1 MNEELIEREWQ
12 ALISQYAEALPVL
25 QGLIDTHRVALAS
38 SFYDH
43 MLGNPDSSPYLSHE
57 QVRNQLS
64 GSLQRWLVNVFAAV
78 DSAQIHECIQLQQH
92 VGKVHARIE
101 VPISLVLRGARQLKT
116 HLSRLLMAGDLHA
129 HAQHAA
135 TRLACQLIDLTMEI
149 MSQAYSLSHERNS
162 RAEEAYRLFS
172 VSQNLGAEKERQRG
186 ALLDWENQL
195 MYALA
200 MGQKASHLP
209 RLSNSEFGLW
219 FRHKAS
225 HAFQGSPEST
235 SILTC
240 IRAIDSQLDA
250 LRAQE
255 EAGQQTIEA
264 VDLLRQTREQ
274 TRSIRFLLDSLFEQP
289 NDLEAGRD
297 ALTRLLNRK
306 FLPVVMSKEVLY
318 SRQNGHGFAVLLID
332 VDHFKQI
339 NDTYGHEAGDQAL
352 QQIAGLLT
360 SNTRGGDY
368 AFRHGGEEFL
378 LILVDIEAERALH
391 VAEGLRQRI
400 AAEPLRIGNELI
412 RLTVSIG
419 VAAYDGH
426 PDYQRLLRRADQALY
441 QAKREGRNRSVLLQ
455 E

>member
-1 MNEELIEREWQ
+1 MNEELLAQEWQ
-12 ALISQYAEALPVL
+12 ALIRQYSDVLPVL
-25 QGLIDTHRVALAS
+25 QALTETHRVELARA
-38 SFYDH
+38 FYDL
-43 MLGNPDSSPYLSHE
+43 MLENPGSSPYLSHD
-57 QVRNQLS
+57 QVRTQLS
-64 GSLQRWLVNVFAAV
+64 SSLQRWIVAVFAAQQTEQV
-78 DSAQIHECIQLQQH
+78 VECIDMQQH

-101 VPISLVLRGARQLKT
+101 VPVSLVLRGARQLKS
-116 HLSRLLMAGDLHA
+116 HLSRLLLESELDAQV
-129 HAQHAA
+129 QHAA

-149 MSQAYSLSHERNS
+149 MSQAYSLSHDRNS

-195 MYALA
+195 MFALA
-200 MGQKASHLP
+200 TGQQASYLP
-209 RLSNSEFGLW
+209 RLADSEFGLW

-235 SILTC
+235 SILTY
-240 IRAIDSQLDA
+240 IRGIDSQLDA
-250 LRAQE
+250 LRGPGDNGPQE
-255 EAGQQTIEA
+255 LPIT
-264 VDLLRQTREQ
+264 LLRQTREQ
-274 TRSIRFLLDSLFEQP
+274 TKSIRFLLDSLFEQA

-297 ALTRLLNRK
+297 ALTHLLNRK

-318 SRQNGHGFAVLLID
+318 SRQSGHGFAVLLID

-339 NDTYGHEAGDQAL
+339 NDTHGHEAGDLAL
-352 QQIAGLLT
+352 QQIASLLT

-378 LILVDIEAERALH
+378 LVLVDIEAGRALQ

-400 AAEPLRIGNELI
+400 ASEPFRIGGQTLQI
-412 RLTVSIG
+412 TVSIG
-419 VAAYDGH
+419 VAVHDGH

-441 QAKREGRNRSVLLQ
+441 QAKRDGRNRSILLAS
-455 E
+455 

>member
-1 MNEELIEREWQ
+1 MNEELLAQEWQ
-12 ALISQYAEALPVL
+12 ALIRQYADALPIL
-25 QGLIDTHRVALAS
+25 QSLAETHRVALARE
-38 SFYDH
+38 FYEQ
-43 MLGNPDSSPYLSHE
+43 MLENPGSSPYLSHE
-57 QVRNQLS
+57 QVRTQLS
-64 GSLQRWLVNVFAAV
+64 SSLQRWIINVFAAQQTEQV
-78 DSAQIHECIQLQQH
+78 IECIRLQQH

-101 VPISLVLRGARQLKT
+101 VPVSLVLRGARQLKT
-116 HLSRLLMAGDLHA
+116 HLSRLLMDSGLDD

-149 MSQAYSLSHERNS
+149 MSQAYSLSHDRNS

-172 VSQNLGAEKERQRG
+172 VSQNLGTEKERQRG

-195 MYALA
+195 MFALA
-200 MGQKASHLP
+200 TGQQASYLP
-209 RLSNSEFGLW
+209 KLSDSEFGLW

-235 SILTC
+235 SILAY
-240 IRAIDSQLDA
+240 IRAIDAQLEDLRSQEHGGRSDLP
-250 LRAQE
+250 
-255 EAGQQTIEA
+255 I
-264 VDLLRQTREQ
+264 DLLRQIREQ
-274 TRSIRFLLDSLFEQP
+274 TKSIRFLLDSLFEQA

-297 ALTRLLNRK
+297 ALTHLLNRK

-318 SRQNGHGFAVLLID
+318 SRQSGHSFAVLLID

-378 LILVDIEAERALH
+378 LVLVDIEPTRALQ
-391 VAEGLRQRI
+391 VAESLRQRI
-400 AAEPLRIGNELI
+400 ASESFRIGGQVLQ
-412 RLTVSIG
+412 LSVSIG
-419 VAAYDGH
+419 VAVHDGH

-441 QAKREGRNRSVLLQ
+441 QAKRDGRNRSVLLAS
-455 E
+455 